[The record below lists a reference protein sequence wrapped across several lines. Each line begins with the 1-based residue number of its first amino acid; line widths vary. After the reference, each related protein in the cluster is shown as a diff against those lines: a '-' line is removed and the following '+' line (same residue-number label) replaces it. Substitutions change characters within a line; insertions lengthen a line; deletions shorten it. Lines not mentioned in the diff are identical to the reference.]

1 SMGKDMWKFCKR
13 YNIKYETYKTLGHGY
28 LMKGK
33 PESYASHLVNAA
45 LNKGFWPIVKAS
57 SKEHLRQLSN
67 DSETSYS
74 FDNIDNSD
82 LLNDS
87 ILYAN

>member
-1 SMGKDMWKFCKR
+1 
-13 YNIKYETYKTLGHGY
+13 
-28 LMKGK
+28 MKEK
-33 PESYASHLVNAA
+33 PESYASHLVNVA

-74 FDNIDNSD
+74 FGNVDNSD
-82 LLNDS
+82 LLNYS